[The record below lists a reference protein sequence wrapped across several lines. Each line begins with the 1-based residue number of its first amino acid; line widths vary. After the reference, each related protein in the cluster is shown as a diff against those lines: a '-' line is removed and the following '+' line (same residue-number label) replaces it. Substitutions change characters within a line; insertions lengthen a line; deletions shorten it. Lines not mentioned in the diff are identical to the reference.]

1 MEYVLGYCVWVGLG
15 VIVYRVGVRIM
26 GVCCIFMCVFVLCVL
41 WGSFV
46 VVCLCV
52 LGCCFDGLYGV

>member
-1 MEYVLGYCVWVGLG
+1 MCV
-15 VIVYRVGVRIM
+15 VYLC
-26 GVCCIFMCVFVLCVL
+26 VCRGVFVLCVS

-52 LGCCFDGLYGV
+52 LGCCFDGLCGV